1 MQLQSSTRAVRSLPV
16 PAAVALVD
24 LSTWQEV
31 ARGPAAPLLA
41 GDGVEADGGRDGH
54 DPVLEV
60 GPLDGH
66 DGSDQ
71 PFGAVSLDTVWPAD
85 AARSEPDHGTVEV
98 GGAREGL
105 LAAVNFTA
113 EPMTL
118 RLPDGLPPWATL
130 VMSTDPD
137 RVTGA
142 ADLRRFVLLPSE
154 AVLLLPVGDAG
165 ARARAAARDGADPV
179 QVR

>member
-24 LSTWQEV
+24 LSTWQEI
-31 ARGPAAPLLA
+31 A
-41 GDGVEADGGRDGH
+41 RDGH
-54 DPVLEV
+54 DPALEA
-60 GPLDGH
+60 GSLDARDGH
-66 DGSDQ
+66 NGSDE
-71 PFGAVSLDTVWPAD
+71 PFGAASLDTVWPAAAVLSEVDGDGAAD
-85 AARSEPDHGTVEV
+85 AR
-98 GGAREGL
+98 GAREGL

-137 RVTGA
+137 RVTGD

-154 AVLLLPVGDAG
+154 AVLLLPVGDTG
-165 ARARAAARDGADPV
+165 ARAASAPAAARDGADPV

>member
-1 MQLQSSTRAVRSLPV
+1 MQQLQSSTHAVRSLPV

-24 LSTWQEV
+24 LSTWQAI
-31 ARGPAAPLLA
+31 ARGPAAQRVA
-41 GDGVEADGGRDGH
+41 GDGVEAEDGYDDSSR
-54 DPVLEV
+54 
-60 GPLDGH
+60 
-66 DGSDQ
+66 
-71 PFGAVSLDTVWPAD
+71 PFDEVSLFTVWPTAAAPSEAD
-85 AARSEPDHGTVEV
+85 GDGTPDAD
-98 GGAREGL
+98 GGLEGL

-118 RLPDGLPPWATL
+118 RLPDGLPPRATL

-137 RVTGA
+137 RVTGD

-165 ARARAAARDGADPV
+165 ARAGSAPAAARDGADPV